1 MVNMAAF
8 CAVGYKIF
16 YDISLESLRSDSDHR
31 LDIFTTTAV
40 LMINRLSNVPN
51 TIELNSDIVALV
63 GGARAQ
69 ATTDSARTFLGA
81 LNARLGSEAI
91 FVANERGIVV
101 GSSNATDQDDS
112 RLGAD
117 LAYRPYYQDAL
128 SGFVGRH
135 FSLGAAP
142 DAPGY
147 FVAYP
152 IHDNDRVVGV
162 ATVKISL
169 KPIID
174 AFALLGSPALIADG
188 DGIVILASR
197 PDWLYTSLKS
207 VTVAERVDLDLT
219 GVYGHHRIGAFPIA
233 IDLDTEAPAL
243 GLDTIV
249 ETPGG
254 DASGRSELLVQ
265 GRTLDGLDWRL
276 LVFSD
281 LAGVHRQ
288 ARIGAALTFTL
299 AALLVMLVLYGAQRR
314 RIARQKQEA
323 RDALERANAE
333 LEKTVA
339 RRTQALTEANV
350 GLRREMAER
359 IQTEATLRAT
369 QDDLVQAAKLTA
381 FGEIATG
388 ITHELAQPLGAIQT
402 LAGNAHEFVRRGD
415 LADAQRNLSIVNELV
430 VKIGG
435 IIDPL
440 RSFARKSPAEP
451 ETVDVSAAVRNVL
464 LLLDARLRAARILVA
479 NACENRALTVW
490 CNRNRLEQVLVNL
503 IANAIDAMRASSTR
517 VLGIRAD
524 ESSDGTVAVS
534 IEDSGEGLDPERI
547 DSLFIPFSTTKA
559 TGLGLG
565 LAISRG
571 IARDFG
577 GDLIARSR
585 PEGGAAFILR
595 LPKPPSRD
603 AA

>member
-1 MVNMAAF
+1 
-8 CAVGYKIF
+8 
-16 YDISLESLRSDSDHR
+16 
-31 LDIFTTTAV
+31 
-40 LMINRLSNVPN
+40 MINRLSNIPN
-51 TIELNSDIVALV
+51 TIELDADIVALV
-63 GGARAQ
+63 GGAPARP
-69 ATTDSARTFLGA
+69 TTDSAQKFLRT

-91 FVANERGIVV
+91 FVANERGVVV
-101 GSSNATDQDDS
+101 GSSNVTDQDDS

-147 FVAYP
+147 FVSYP
-152 IHDNDRVVGV
+152 IHDNDRVIGV

-169 KPIID
+169 KPVMD

-188 DGIVILASR
+188 DGVVILASR
-197 PDWLYTSLKS
+197 PDWLYTSLKP
-207 VTVAERVDLDLT
+207 VTVAERVDLELT

-233 IDLDTEAPAL
+233 IDLDTEAPSL

-249 ETPGG
+249 EAPSR
-254 DASGRSELLVQ
+254 DASRKTELLVQ
-265 GRTLDGLDWRL
+265 GRTLDGLNWRL

-281 LAGVHRQ
+281 LAGVRRQ
-288 ARIGAALTFTL
+288 ARIGAVLASVV
-299 AALLVMLVLYGAQRR
+299 AALLVMLVLYSAQRR
-314 RIARQKQEA
+314 RIAHQKQEA
-323 RDALERANAE
+323 KDALERVNAE
-333 LEKTVA
+333 LEMTVA
-339 RRTQALTEANV
+339 RRTRALTDANA

-381 FGEIATG
+381 FGELATG
-388 ITHELAQPLGAIQT
+388 ITHELTQPLGAIQT
-402 LAGNAHEFVRRGD
+402 LAGNAREFVRRGD
-415 LADAQRNLSIVNELV
+415 LADAQRNLSIVDELV
-430 VKIGG
+430 EKIGG

-451 ETVDVSAAVRNVL
+451 EAVDVSAAVRNVL
-464 LLLDARLRAARILVA
+464 LLLDARLRAARIVVA
-479 NACENRALTVW
+479 DECESGAVTVW

-517 VLGIRAD
+517 TLDIRAG
-524 ESSDGTVAVS
+524 ETPDGNVFVS
-534 IEDSGEGLDPERI
+534 VEDSGEGLCPEQIER
-547 DSLFIPFSTTKA
+547 LFTPFNTTKA

-577 GDLIARSR
+577 GDLIARNR
-585 PEGGAAFILR
+585 PEGGAAFLLR
-595 LPKPPSRD
+595 LPKPPSGG